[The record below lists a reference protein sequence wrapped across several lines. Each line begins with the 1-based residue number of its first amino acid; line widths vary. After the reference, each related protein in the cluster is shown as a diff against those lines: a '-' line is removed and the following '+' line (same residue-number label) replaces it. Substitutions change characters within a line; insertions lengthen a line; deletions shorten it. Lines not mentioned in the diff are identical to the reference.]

1 MFKVEFIM
9 SNQSDHDSDTKSIL
23 NDVSRR
29 HFIQASSALVTLPFL
44 ASNSFAA
51 TTDNAIPV
59 KSITTEEG
67 ERVVSTCSSFDCGGK
82 CDIRAHVKDGKVTR
96 ISTRPDVDLDEE
108 MPIMRACVRG
118 RGYRKFVY
126 HPDRLKYPMK
136 RVGKRGEG
144 KFERITWEEA
154 TTLIAQNMQ
163 RINQQYGPASRFVS
177 LSTGVTG
184 GIFSGANM
192 LRRLFNITGG
202 FLENYH
208 SVSNGN
214 TLAVTPYTYGT
225 AASGSTLDTLEN
237 TPLVILWGHNP
248 NETIFGHSNHFFQ
261 KMKKNGT
268 KFIVVDPRYSDTAS
282 SLADQWIPLLP
293 TTDNAMM
300 DAMMYVIVSENL
312 HDQAFIDKY
321 TVGFDEHQMP
331 EGVGENE
338 SLVAYLMG
346 KKDGVKKTPEWAE
359 TITKVPA
366 DTIKQL
372 AREYASTKPAALM
385 QGWGPQRH
393 ICGERTARGATLLAT
408 ITGNVGVRGGWA
420 AGYGMALNSE
430 LRKTIAGPS
439 LLTNPVKAKINI
451 TNWVQ
456 ACEDKN
462 LVTPQNG
469 LLNAEKLDTEIK
481 MIFSMA
487 GNYMTNQNTD
497 ILHAAKVLE
506 DESKVEFIV
515 CSDLYLTPSAK
526 YADILLPET
535 SFLERWNIGG
545 TWSYGDYIIL
555 SEKVIEPE
563 FERRTDYDWLREVA
577 DKLGVGEQ
585 FSEGKETDRDW
596 IEYLVD
602 DASVKRPEDGIPTF
616 KELLVKRRHLLKHR
630 PHTQNVAFEKNIQDI
645 ENNPFP
651 TPSGKIEIFSKRLYD
666 MNNVDIPA
674 LSHYVPAIEGPEDT
688 LTDKFPLQLITW
700 KGRNRANST
709 QFANPWLQEVQRQE
723 LWLNPLDAQDRN
735 IKEGEKVKVY
745 NDRGITMV
753 PVKLTQR
760 IMPGV
765 VALQAGAWW
774 QPDAKG
780 IDQGGCANVLTSSRS
795 TAMAHGNAHQT
806 LLVEVA
812 KA

>member
-1 MFKVEFIM
+1 MTNQ
-9 SNQSDHDSDTKSIL
+9 SNQNDDSDHLIEPL
-23 NDVSRR
+23 SRR
-29 HFIQASSALVTLPFL
+29 RFIQAGSALMAVPFL
-44 ASNSFAA
+44 ASNSIASSPADPA
-51 TTDNAIPV
+51 TIE
-59 KSITTEEG
+59 ITNVPSGEA

-82 CDIRAHVKDGKVTR
+82 CDIRAHVKDGMVTR
-96 ISTRPDVDLDEE
+96 ISTRPDADLDEE

-118 RGYRKFVY
+118 RSYRKFVY
-126 HPDRLKYPMK
+126 HPNRLKYPMK
-136 RVGKRGEG
+136 RVGRRGEG
-144 KFERITWEEA
+144 KFKRISWEEA
-154 TTLIAQNMQ
+154 TTLIADNMQ
-163 RINQQYGPASRFVS
+163 RITEQYGPASRFVS

-192 LRRLFNITGG
+192 LRRLFNLTGG

-214 TLAVTPYTYGT
+214 TMAVTPYTYGT
-225 AASGSTLDTLEN
+225 SASGSTLDTLKD

-248 NETIFGHSNHFFQ
+248 NETIFGNSNHYFQ

-282 SLADQWIPLLP
+282 SLADQWIPILP

-300 DAMMYVIVSENL
+300 DAMMYVIISEGL
-312 HDQAFIDKY
+312 QDQSFIDKY
-321 TVGFDEHQMP
+321 TLGFDEHQMP
-331 EGVGENE
+331 DEVAENE

-346 KKDGVKKTPEWAE
+346 KKDGIAKTPEWAE
-359 TITKVPA
+359 PITKVPA
-366 DTIKQL
+366 ETIRQL
-372 AREYASTKPAALM
+372 AREYATTKPAALM

-393 ICGERTARGATLLAT
+393 ICGERSARGATLLAT
-408 ITGNVGVRGGWA
+408 ITGNVGRRGGWA
-420 AGYGMALNSE
+420 AGYGMAVTPD

-439 LLTNPVKAKINI
+439 LFTNDVKAKINI

-456 ACEDKN
+456 ACEDAN
-462 LVTPQNG
+462 LVTPKNG
-469 LLNAEKLDTEIK
+469 LKNAEKLDTEIK
-481 MIFSMA
+481 MIFSLA
-487 GNYMTNQNTD
+487 GNYMTNQNPD
-497 ILHAAKVLE
+497 VLHAAKVLE

-515 CSDLYLTPSAK
+515 YSDLYLTPSAK

-545 TWSYGDYIIL
+545 TWGPGDYLIL

-563 FERRTDYDWLREVA
+563 FERRNDYDWLCDVA
-577 DKLGVGEQ
+577 EKLGVGEK
-585 FSEGKETDRDW
+585 FSEGRTEKEW
-596 IEYLVD
+596 IEYLVN
-602 DASVKRPEDGIPTF
+602 DASIKRPEDQIPTF
-616 KELLVKRRHLLKHR
+616 DELLIKRRHLMKHK
-630 PHTQNVAFEKNIQDI
+630 PHVDHVAFEKNIQDI
-645 ENNPFP
+645 EKHPFA

-666 MNNVDIPA
+666 MNDVGIPA
-674 LSHYVPAIEGPEDT
+674 LSHYVAAIEGPEDS
-688 LTDKFPLQLITW
+688 LTDRYPLQLITW

-723 LWLNPLDAQDRN
+723 LWINPIDARRRGIEQ
-735 IKEGEKVKVY
+735 GQKVKVH
-745 NDRGITMV
+745 NDRGVTMI
-753 PVKLTQR
+753 PAKITQR

-774 QPDAKG
+774 LPDAKG

-795 TAMAHGNAHQT
+795 TPMAHGNAHQT
-806 LLVEVA
+806 LLVEVN

>member
-1 MFKVEFIM
+1 MENYN
-9 SNQSDHDSDTKSIL
+9 NQ
-23 NDVSRR
+23 NDEQVGLIEPLTRR
-29 HFIQASSALVTLPFL
+29 RFIQGSSALMAVPFL
-44 ASNSFAA
+44 AANTVASTPENP
-51 TTDNAIPV
+51 DIIPT
-59 KSITTEEG
+59 KTINNEG

-82 CDIRAHVKDGKVTR
+82 CDIRAHVKEGVVTR
-96 ISTRPDVDLDEE
+96 ISTRPDADLDEE

-118 RGYRKFVY
+118 RSYRKFVY
-126 HPDRLKYPMK
+126 HPNRLKYPMK

-144 KFERITWEEA
+144 RFERISWEEA
-154 TTLIAQNMQ
+154 TTLIASNMQ
-163 RINQQYGPASRFVS
+163 RINEQYGPASRFVS

-214 TLAVTPYTYGT
+214 TMAVTPYTYGT
-225 AASGSTLDTLEN
+225 SASGSTLDTLEN

-248 NETIFGHSNHFFQ
+248 NETIFGHSNHYFQ

-282 SLADQWIPLLP
+282 SLADQWIPILP

-300 DAMMYVIVSENL
+300 DAMMYVIISENR

-331 EGVGENE
+331 DGVPENE

-346 KKDGVKKTPEWAE
+346 KKDGVVKTPEWAE
-359 TITKVPA
+359 PITKVPA
-366 DTIKQL
+366 DTIRQL
-372 AREYASTKPAALM
+372 AREYAGTKPAALM

-393 ICGERTARGATLLAT
+393 ICGERSARGATLLAT
-408 ITGNVGVRGGWA
+408 ITGNVGVKGGWA
-420 AGYGMALNSE
+420 AGYGMAVTPD
-430 LRKTIAGPS
+430 LRKTLAGPS
-439 LLTNPVKAKINI
+439 LFENPVKAKINI

-456 ACEDKN
+456 ACEDKS
-462 LVTPQNG
+462 LVTPNNG
-469 LLNAEKLDTEIK
+469 LKNAEKLDTEIK
-481 MIFSMA
+481 MIFSLA
-487 GNYMTNQNTD
+487 GNYMTNQNPD

-515 CSDLYLTPSAK
+515 YSDLYMTPSAK

-535 SFLERWNIGG
+535 SFLERWNVGG
-545 TWSYGDYIIL
+545 TWGTGNYIIL

-563 FERRTDYDWLREVA
+563 FERRSDYEWLCEVA
-577 DKLGVGEQ
+577 EKLGVGEK
-585 FSEGKETDRDW
+585 FSEGRTEKQW
-596 IEYLVD
+596 IEHLVN
-602 DASVKRPEDGIPTF
+602 DAHQKRPEDGIPTF
-616 KELLVKRRHLLKHR
+616 DELLVKRRHLLKHK
-630 PHTQNVAFEKNIQDI
+630 PHIGHVAFEKNINDI
-645 ENNPFP
+645 EKHPFE
-651 TPSGKIEIFSKRLYD
+651 TPSGKIEIFSKRLYERHD
-666 MNNVDIPA
+666 VDIPA
-674 LSHYVPAIEGPEDT
+674 LSHYVPAIEGPEDA
-688 LTDKFPLQLITW
+688 LTTRFPLQLITW

-723 LWLNPLDAQDRN
+723 LWINPIDAKRRN
-735 IKEGEKVKVY
+735 IVEGDYAKVN
-745 NDRGITMV
+745 NDRGVTQV
-753 PVKLTQR
+753 PVKITQR

-774 QPDAKG
+774 QPDENG
-780 IDQGGCANVLTSSRS
+780 IDQGGCANVLTSARS

-806 LLVEVA
+806 LLVEVT